1 VRQLLARKLTSV
13 AWPVWHNLL
22 KSLASSSS
30 TIQKC
35 GLFRKPRV
43 YRESVQIVCQAAVAG
58 DAIVLAAKMGEGFRT
73 VGADAWAAALLGG
86 FVQLALTTSL
96 AILINACLMM
106 EVPLGDSLI
115 DMPGLSYVA
124 SAAEESLRLVVS
136 KDQGSHTTELVDG
149 IDLDALLGPAPAA

>member
-1 VRQLLARKLTSV
+1 
-13 AWPVWHNLL
+13 
-22 KSLASSSS
+22 
-30 TIQKC
+30 
-35 GLFRKPRV
+35 
-43 YRESVQIVCQAAVAG
+43 
-58 DAIVLAAKMGEGFRT
+58 M
-73 VGADAWAAALLGG
+73 
-86 FVQLALTTSL
+86 QLALTTSL

-149 IDLDALLGPAPAA
+149 VDLDALLGPAPAS